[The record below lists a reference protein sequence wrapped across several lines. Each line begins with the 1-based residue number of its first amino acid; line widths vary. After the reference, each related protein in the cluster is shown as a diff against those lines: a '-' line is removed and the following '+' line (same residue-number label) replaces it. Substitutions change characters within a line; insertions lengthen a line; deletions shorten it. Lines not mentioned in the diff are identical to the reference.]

1 MGGTSATELNV
12 LSKVVAERYQPLE
25 TIGAGGMGVVY
36 RAFDTRLKR
45 DVALKV
51 IKPELLQDE
60 VVHAR
65 FRREALA
72 LAGLS
77 HPNIVAVY
85 DLVDDAD
92 SGATCIVM
100 ELLQGQSLRD
110 GWLSN
115 SAPSPVEIAS
125 QMAAALEAAH
135 TRSILHRDIKPDN
148 IFVCLNG
155 TLKLMDF
162 GLARVT
168 NTITLTETDSVGGTL
183 AYMSPE
189 QLTNGSL
196 DARTD
201 LYSLGVVLYEAVAG
215 YLPFA
220 GDNPA
225 AIILKRL
232 NSAPEPI
239 AHVQHPVPSGF
250 QEMIISLLQ
259 PDPTLR
265 IASAAQLH
273 ECVAAIKSGTLSGNM
288 ESYTAH
294 EPYETADQPKPGRKL
309 LKNAMV
315 PAALL
320 VVVTAAVYATG
331 RLTPADATKSA
342 VVTATAMGYSQGN
355 NPRPALETKT
365 VGTPNLSHSKQSTP
379 AALNSVPVAVRANAS
394 QQTNA
399 SVMNQL
405 SRQNRQIDALE
416 KMLATMQKQA
426 KSQAATKSVAKVT
439 QEAPSPAPLPVVQ
452 TSTAVPPVVT
462 PHLRASAFKL
472 HSQTPAFMLLAFAPP
487 TTQFAV
493 YQPSRATHSLVRIR
507 WMPQMHELGNGL
519 GRFQGRLNL
528 SPGDHPA
535 FLLVSGVYDGSG
547 TPPQSLY
554 LPTFHKHNAGDGK
567 KHRQSPAIRFQ
578 QFKRELANRFG
589 ANNVEIRMIPLKNIK
604 YINARSRQQT
614 STSSNGYNERVPLQ
628 P

>member
-1 MGGTSATELNV
+1 M

-60 VVHAR
+60 IVQAR

-85 DLVDDAD
+85 DLVDDAE

-100 ELLQGQSLRD
+100 ELLQGQSLKEAS
-110 GWLSN
+110 LSN

-125 QMAAALEAAH
+125 QISAALEAAH
-135 TRSILHRDIKPDN
+135 ARSILHRDIKPEN

-168 NTITLTETDSVGGTL
+168 DTMTLTETDSVGGTL

-196 DARTD
+196 DPRTD

-215 YLPFA
+215 SLPFA

-232 NSAPEPI
+232 NSAPDPI
-239 AHVQHPVPSGF
+239 AYAQCPVPSGF

-259 PDPTLR
+259 PDPMLR

-273 ECVAAIKSGTLSGNM
+273 ECVAAIKSGKLSGQM
-288 ESYTAH
+288 DAYTAH
-294 EPYETADQPKPGRKL
+294 EPYETAEQPQPGRNL

-320 VVVTAAVYATG
+320 LVVAAAVYAAG
-331 RLTPADATKSA
+331 RLTPADATRSA
-342 VVTATAMGYSQGN
+342 VVTAPAMGESQGN
-355 NPRPALETKT
+355 IPRPPLKNRTVDTSPSSIGRKT
-365 VGTPNLSHSKQSTP
+365 TLS
-379 AALNSVPVAVRANAS
+379 ALNTVPVVVNSNSS

-426 KSQAATKSVAKVT
+426 KGQAATNSAAKVT
-439 QEAPSPAPLPVVQ
+439 QETRSPAPQVPVEQ
-452 TSTAVPPVVT
+452 TMAAVPQVVT
-462 PHLRASAFKL
+462 PRLRASAFKF
-472 HSQTPAFMLLAFAPP
+472 HAQTSDFMLLAFAP
-487 TTQFAV
+487 TATQFAV
-493 YQPSRATHSLVRIR
+493 YQPSRATHSLLRVK
-507 WMPQMHELGNGL
+507 WMPKMRALGNGL
-519 GRFQGRLNL
+519 GRFQGRINL
-528 SPGDHPA
+528 PPGDHPA

-554 LPTFHKHNAGDGK
+554 LPTFHKHTLGNGNQR
-567 KHRQSPAIRFQ
+567 RQSPAIKFQ
-578 QFKRELANRFG
+578 QFKRELANKFG
-589 ANNVEIRMIPLKNIK
+589 ANNVEIRMIPLNKIK
-604 YINARSRQQT
+604 YINARSRQQNGM
-614 STSSNGYNERVPLQ
+614 SSDGYDERVPLQ